1 MDKSIPSPIYN
12 PFQDKVDKIRQ
23 ILGLSPSESLVIA
36 FSNGNKIKL
45 PQLHPTI
52 PMPDVLVNEMN
63 LHIINLS
70 AFELCLLSKVILDE
84 CKKINNDMLYDQKK
98 SINN

>member
-1 MDKSIPSPIYN
+1 MNKSIPSPIYN
-12 PFQDKVDKIRQ
+12 PFQEKVDKIRQ

-52 PMPDVLVNEMN
+52 PMPDVSVNEMN
-63 LHIINLS
+63 LHLINLS

-84 CKKINNDMLYDQKK
+84 CKKISNDLINEQKK
-98 SINN
+98 SDTN